1 MLWECVCVSRTVTLQ
16 SKWNCNKMLQQQ
28 TAFPAVLDFLLS
40 PLEEKWEKIFYP
52 WNDVKKPDETLGVKI
67 TGCFCKAIK
76 LYRINESQGASFGFM
91 TSTLCFSPPSRRL
104 FCKKK
109 KLHILF
115 GLPSLFSFLLEKQGN
130 IHCNCLFLHNFSNT
144 LIPLSHGRIKLFKW
158 LSLTPAEMIRI
169 VPIFFIRIRLYLH
182 KCLCHNK
189 QDSSN

>member
-1 MLWECVCVSRTVTLQ
+1 MLWECVCVTRTVTLQ

-91 TSTLCFSPPSRRL
+91 TSTLCFSPPSHRL
-104 FCKKK
+104 FCKKNSTYY
-109 KLHILF
+109 L
-115 GLPSLFSFLLEKQGN
+115 GCLPCFHFFWKNKATFIAIVSFC
-130 IHCNCLFLHNFSNT
+130 IIS
-144 LIPLSHGRIKLFKW
+144 
-158 LSLTPAEMIRI
+158 PA
-169 VPIFFIRIRLYLH
+169 L
-182 KCLCHNK
+182 
-189 QDSSN
+189 